1 MAFASNVKRLK
12 GEEKGTGEEN
22 KMKQNAT
29 KKNNELFCKIW
40 KLNRTE
46 LQSEKIEKTDHKV
59 EEV

>member
-22 KMKQNAT
+22 KMKKNAA
-29 KKNNELFCKIW
+29 KNNNELFCKIW

-59 EEV
+59 EDV

>member
-22 KMKQNAT
+22 KMKHNAT